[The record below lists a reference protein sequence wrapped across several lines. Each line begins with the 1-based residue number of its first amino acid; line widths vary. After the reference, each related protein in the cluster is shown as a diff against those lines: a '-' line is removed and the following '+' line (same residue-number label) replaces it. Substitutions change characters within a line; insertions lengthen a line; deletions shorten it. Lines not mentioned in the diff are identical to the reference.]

1 MMGVSMEFKPILRL
15 DTTHGHCDELKLEFR
30 DMNLIA
36 TVQYYR
42 TAGTFSR
49 TFTFG
54 FVEAHSLYSEM
65 MVPLTARHCIDQ
77 LCEVVGSEWIARF
90 KERDLRGLQHHAIY
104 FTKCGYLEVL
114 SHGLEIGPEVASPS
128 GIDNPASS

>member
-1 MMGVSMEFKPILRL
+1 MPIEFRPMLRL
-15 DTTHGHCDELKLEFR
+15 DTTYGHCDELKIEFR
-30 DMNLIA
+30 AMDLIA

-54 FVEAHSLYSEM
+54 FVQAHSLHSDM
-65 MVPLTARHCIDQ
+65 LMPLTARHCIDQ
-77 LCEVVGSEWIARF
+77 LCEVIGSEWVERY
-90 KERDLRGLQHHAIY
+90 KERVSTDLRGLRHYAVY

-114 SHGLEIGPEVASPS
+114 SHRLEIGPEIAVA
-128 GIDNPASS
+128 DPAQN